1 MELIC
6 IYGAPATG
14 KYTVAKK
21 LQEKTGYKL
30 FHNHLTADLAGSIF
44 ESGTIQYSE
53 LATSLRLLTIE
64 QCIKNKLPGLI
75 MTYAYGLET
84 FEGRYD
90 DDFIKEVIKI
100 NKTGKT
106 VFIKLE
112 CSKEEQLN
120 RLNLPSRKEFGK
132 LTDKNIL
139 KNIEAKYKTDKIIPF
154 VDSFIIDTSSLSPQ
168 ETTKKIVE
176 KYEIKQNY

>member
-1 MELIC
+1 MELIF

-14 KYTVAKK
+14 KYTVAKA
-21 LQEKTGYKL
+21 LQDKTGYKL

-53 LATSLRLLTIE
+53 LATSIRLQIIE
-64 QCIKNKLPGLI
+64 LCVKNKLSGLI

-84 FEGRYD
+84 FEGKYD
-90 DDFIKEVIKI
+90 DDFIKKMINI

-106 VFIKLE
+106 VFVKLE
-112 CSKEEQLN
+112 CSKEEQLK
-120 RLNLPSRKEFGK
+120 RLNLPSRKEFKK

-139 KNIEAKYKTDKIIPF
+139 ENIEAKHKTDKTVPF
-154 VDSFIIDTSSLSPQ
+154 VDSFVIDDSTLSPE
-168 ETTKKIVE
+168 ETVKKILNHVLE
-176 KYEIKQNY
+176 